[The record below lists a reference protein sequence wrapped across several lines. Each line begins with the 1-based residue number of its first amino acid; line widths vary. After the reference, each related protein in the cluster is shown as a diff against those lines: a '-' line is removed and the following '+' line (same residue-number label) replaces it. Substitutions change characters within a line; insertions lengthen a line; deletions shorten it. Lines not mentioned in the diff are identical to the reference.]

1 MKIIDIFTKD
11 GKVVIISQGE
21 SGTMYREEREIKKI
35 KKFKKRLDKRD
46 TMCYNNNVERDKK

>member
-21 SGTMYREEREIKKI
+21 SGIMYREEREIKK
-35 KKFKKRLDKRD
+35 
-46 TMCYNNNVERDKK
+46 